1 MICVWIDTRV
11 LVAAAVLGLL
21 VERVLGITDARLVQ
35 VFFFFT
41 FHTPLICIL
50 SSTRVVMNLGQKFE

>member
-35 VFFFFT
+35 VFFFLHIS
-41 FHTPLICIL
+41 HTL
-50 SSTRVVMNLGQKFE
+50 NLYLVIDTCCYEFGAKI